1 MTNTERKFH
10 IAVLV
15 VLAALMVGDAAA
27 TVASTGDVRCLF
39 VKCVVIKK

>member
-1 MTNTERKFH
+1 MNTERNFH
-10 IAVLV
+10 ILVLV

-39 VKCVVIKK
+39 VKCVIVK

>member
-1 MTNTERKFH
+1 MIKTERNFH
-10 IAVLV
+10 LAVLF